1 VSVNMM
7 SQLFNGIATRGEQ
20 SVRVAGVV
28 DKFPDGS
35 WQGSFAY
42 AQEATTEVLTGTAII
57 HTDTKE
63 TWTVEITDTGT
74 SLSGDCSSAN
84 FRILEGRL

>member
-1 VSVNMM
+1 MSVNMM
-7 SQLFNGIATRGEQ
+7 SQLFSGIATRGGQ

-42 AQEATTEVLTGTAII
+42 AQEAATEVLTGTAII
-57 HTDTKE
+57 HTDTVE
-63 TWTVEITDTGT
+63 TWIVEITDTST
-74 SLSGDCSSAN
+74 NLSGDCRSAS
-84 FRILEGRL
+84 FRILEGRS

>member
-1 VSVNMM
+1 MI
-7 SQLFNGIATRGEQ
+7 SQLFNGIATHGEQ
-20 SVRVAGVV
+20 SVRVAGLV

-42 AQEATTEVLTGTAII
+42 AHEAATEVLTGTAII